1 MTTLFRSVTIAGIV
15 IMGLAYTVFGQQE
28 PSQTSTTQTDP
39 VQTDANQA
47 TSADAKTEWADALR
61 EKLTATLSV
70 ATNNPMQ
77 IVSISETPFE
87 GLVEVELSTGETLFS
102 DRNGEF
108 LVTGDLFRASET
120 GLVNLSAAARQ
131 LKIVDWIAAV
141 PEDQMI
147 IFNPEE
153 TKATITV
160 FTDVDC
166 TYCRKLHGDLEAI
179 LDLGIRVR
187 YVAYPRGGEA
197 STAYPK
203 MISVWCSEDRNRS
216 LTQAKNGQNLPTRDC
231 ENHILEHYNLG
242 NKIGISGT
250 PALVLED
257 GTVIPGY
264 LDTTQLAG
272 VVFGQ

>member
-1 MTTLFRSVTIAGIV
+1 MTTLFRSVAAFALISMGIAP
-15 IMGLAYTVFGQQE
+15 AASAQSDTFEE
-28 PSQTSTTQTDP
+28 PWAAELRTKLTQTLGAATESD
-39 VQTDANQA
+39 VQVV
-47 TSADAKTEWADALR
+47 R
-61 EKLTATLSV
+61 
-70 ATNNPMQ
+70 
-77 IVSISETPFE
+77 ISETALA

-102 DRNGEF
+102 DREGGY
-108 LVTGDLFRASET
+108 LVTGDLFKASPD
-120 GLVNLSAAARQ
+120 GLENLSAAARQ
-131 LKIVDWIAAV
+131 GKVAEWIAAV
-141 PEDQMI
+141 PESEMI
-147 IFNPEE
+147 IFTPEE
-153 TKATITV
+153 KKASITV

-166 TYCRKLHGDLEAI
+166 TFCRKLHGELDAI
-179 LDLGIRVR
+179 MALGIQVR

-203 MISVWCSEDRNRS
+203 MISVWCSDDRNKS

-231 ENHILEHYNLG
+231 ETPVLEHYNLG

-264 LDTTQLAG
+264 LDSQQLAG

>member
-1 MTTLFRSVTIAGIV
+1 MTTLFRSVALAGLV
-15 IMGLAYTVFGQQE
+15 LAGLAYTVFGQQE
-28 PSQTSTTQTDP
+28 PSQTNTNQTNSAE
-39 VQTDANQA
+39 ANTA
-47 TSADAKTEWADALR
+47 WADELR
-61 EKLTATLSV
+61 AKLITTLTV
-70 ATNNPMQ
+70 ATNNAVE
-77 IVSISETPFE
+77 IISITETPFI
-87 GLVEVELSTGETLFS
+87 GLVEVELDTGETLFS

-108 LVTGDLFRASET
+108 LVTGDLFSASAT
-120 GLVNLSAAARQ
+120 GLINLSAATRQ

-147 IFNPEE
+147 IFTPEE

-216 LTQAKNGQNLPTRDC
+216 LTQAKNGQNLPAREC

-250 PALVLED
+250 PALVLAD

-264 LDTTQLAG
+264 LDAQQLAG

>member
-1 MTTLFRSVTIAGIV
+1 MTTLFRSVALVALVTL
-15 IMGLAYTVFGQQE
+15 GLAYTVLGQQDTTT
-28 PSQTSTTQTDP
+28 PAQT
-39 VQTDANQA
+39 N
-47 TSADAKTEWADALR
+47 TEWAEALR
-61 EKLTATLSV
+61 EQLTVTLTA
-70 ATNNPMQ
+70 ATNSSLE
-77 IVSISETPFE
+77 ITSISETPFA

-102 DRNGEF
+102 DRKGEF
-108 LVTGDLFRASET
+108 LVTGDLFSASET

-147 IFNPEE
+147 IFNPED

-203 MISVWCSEDRNRS
+203 MVSVWCSDDRARS
-216 LTQAKNGQNLPTRDC
+216 LTQAKNGQNLPSRDC
-231 ENHILEHYNLG
+231 ENHVLEHYNLG

-264 LDTTQLAG
+264 LDTQQLSG
-272 VVFGQ
+272 VVFAQ

>member
-1 MTTLFRSVTIAGIV
+1 MTTLFRSVAIAGIV

-28 PSQTSTTQTDP
+28 PSQTSTTQTDS

-87 GLVEVELSTGETLFS
+87 GLVEVELNTGETLFS

>member
-1 MTTLFRSVTIAGIV
+1 MTTLFRSVAIAGIV

-28 PSQTSTTQTDP
+28 PSQTSTTQTDS

-61 EKLTATLSV
+61 AKLTATLSV

-77 IVSISETPFE
+77 IVSISETPCE

-179 LDLGIRVR
+179 MDLGIRVR

>member
-1 MTTLFRSVTIAGIV
+1 MTTLFRSVAAV
-15 IMGLAYTVFGQQE
+15 ALVSVGLACAAFGQSDAAEE
-28 PSQTSTTQTDP
+28 PWAAALRTKLTQTLVAATESD
-39 VQTDANQA
+39 VQVVRIT
-47 TSADAKTEWADALR
+47 
-61 EKLTATLSV
+61 
-70 ATNNPMQ
+70 
-77 IVSISETPFE
+77 ETPVA

-102 DRNGEF
+102 DREGGY
-108 LVTGDLFRASET
+108 LVTGDLFKASAD
-120 GLVNLSAAARQ
+120 GLENLSAAARQ
-131 LKIVDWIAAV
+131 GKVAEWIAAV
-141 PEDQMI
+141 PESEMI
-147 IFNPEE
+147 IFTPEE
-153 TKATITV
+153 KKASITV

-166 TYCRKLHGDLEAI
+166 TYCRKLHGELDAI
-179 LDLGIRVR
+179 MALGIQVR

-203 MISVWCSEDRNRS
+203 MISVWCSDDRNKS

-231 ENHILEHYNLG
+231 QTPVLEHYNLG

-264 LDTTQLAG
+264 LDSQQLAG

>member
-1 MTTLFRSVTIAGIV
+1 MTTLFRSVAIAGIV

-28 PSQTSTTQTDP
+28 PSQTSTTQTDS

-61 EKLTATLSV
+61 AKLTATLSV

-87 GLVEVELSTGETLFS
+87 GLVEVELNTGETLFS

>member
-1 MTTLFRSVTIAGIV
+1 MTTLFRSVALVALVTI
-15 IMGLAYTVFGQQE
+15 GLAYTVLGQQE
-28 PSQTSTTQTDP
+28 TTPAEVPAQTD
-39 VQTDANQA
+39 
-47 TSADAKTEWADALR
+47 SEWADALR
-61 EKLTATLSV
+61 AKLTTTLTA
-70 ATNNPMQ
+70 ATNNAMQ
-77 IVSISETPFE
+77 ITSISETPFE

-102 DRNGEF
+102 DRKGEF
-108 LVTGDLFRASET
+108 LVTGDLFSASET

-147 IFNPEE
+147 IFNPEA

-216 LTQAKNGQNLPTRDC
+216 LTQAKNGQNLPARDC

-264 LDTTQLAG
+264 LDTQQLAG
-272 VVFGQ
+272 VVFAQ

>member
-1 MTTLFRSVTIAGIV
+1 MTTLFRSVAIAGIV

-28 PSQTSTTQTDP
+28 PSQTSTTQTDS

-61 EKLTATLSV
+61 AKLTATLSV

-179 LDLGIRVR
+179 MDLGIRVR

>member
-1 MTTLFRSVTIAGIV
+1 MTTLFRSVAAV
-15 IMGLAYTVFGQQE
+15 ALVSVGLVCAAFGQSDAVEE
-28 PSQTSTTQTDP
+28 PWAAELRTKLTQTLVAATESD
-39 VQTDANQA
+39 VQVVRIT
-47 TSADAKTEWADALR
+47 
-61 EKLTATLSV
+61 
-70 ATNNPMQ
+70 
-77 IVSISETPFE
+77 ETPVA

-102 DRNGEF
+102 DREGGY
-108 LVTGDLFRASET
+108 LVTGDLFKASAD
-120 GLVNLSAAARQ
+120 GLENLSAATRQ
-131 LKIVDWIAAV
+131 GKVAEWIAAV
-141 PEDQMI
+141 PESEMI
-147 IFNPEE
+147 IFTPKEK
-153 TKATITV
+153 KASITV

-166 TYCRKLHGDLEAI
+166 TYCRKLHGELDAI
-179 LDLGIRVR
+179 MALGIQVR

-203 MISVWCSEDRNRS
+203 MISVWCSDDRNKS

-231 ENHILEHYNLG
+231 QTPVLEHYNLG

-264 LDTTQLAG
+264 LDSQQLAG

>member
-1 MTTLFRSVTIAGIV
+1 MTTLFRSVALVALITA
-15 IMGLAYTVFGQQE
+15 GLAYTVFGQQE
-28 PSQTSTTQTDP
+28 STQTNK
-39 VQTDANQA
+39 QTDTN
-47 TSADAKTEWADALR
+47 TEWADALR
-61 EKLTATLSV
+61 GKLTTSLTI
-70 ATNNPMQ
+70 ATNNPVE
-77 IVSISETPFE
+77 IASIRETPFS

-102 DRNGEF
+102 DRNGEYV
-108 LVTGDLFRASET
+108 VTGDLFSASET

-141 PEDQMI
+141 PEEQMI
-147 IFNPEE
+147 IFNPTE

-166 TYCRKLHGDLEAI
+166 AYCRKLHGDLEAI
-179 LDLGIRVR
+179 LALGIRVR
-187 YVAYPRGGEA
+187 YVAYPRGGEV

-216 LTQAKNGQNLPTRDC
+216 LTQAKNGQNLPARDC
-231 ENHILEHYNLG
+231 ENHVLEHYNLG

-250 PALVLED
+250 PALVLAN

-264 LDTTQLAG
+264 MDSQQLAG